1 MASNTMGTP
10 GAEGYQEQDAR
21 RLDAGRM
28 MPRGN
33 SANNLGGTRNQTS
46 AAEMVQSTDVV
57 APRDRVRWGP
67 IWAGLL
73 TTLAS
78 FMILE
83 FLGIGLGLISTANG
97 NAGATSGIS
106 TGIASLIAFFLGGWV
121 AESVS
126 IARGGS
132 AGLLNGFL
140 VWALGVLLIL
150 VLSVF
155 GLSQLF
161 GAIGNIGG
169 QFLASGHT
177 ITTSGVSS
185 VNNSQVGNVTQS
197 AGWGAFIGMVI
208 TAAAAALGG
217 WLSSHGDP
225 LGRVR

>member
-10 GAEGYQEQDAR
+10 GTEGYQEQLDRRPAANRIAR
-21 RLDAGRM
+21 RAN
-28 MPRGN
+28 PVGN
-33 SANNLGGTRNQTS
+33 MDSARNQTS
-46 AAEMVQSTDVV
+46 AAAMVQSTDVV
-57 APRDRVRWGP
+57 SPRDRVRWGP

-73 TTLAS
+73 TTLTS

-106 TGIASLIAFFLGGWV
+106 TGIAGLIAFFLGGWV

-126 IARGGS
+126 LARGGS

-140 VWALGVLLIL
+140 VWALGVMLIL

-169 QFLASGHT
+169 QFISSGHT
-177 ITTSGVSS
+177 INTPGVSVS
-185 VNNSQVGNVTQS
+185 STQVANVTQS
-197 AGWGAFIGMVI
+197 AGWAGFVGMVI

-217 WLSSHGDP
+217 WVSSHGNP

>member
-1 MASNTMGTP
+1 MPSSEA
-10 GAEGYQEQDAR
+10 YQEQTDR
-21 RLDAGRM
+21 RPGANRIMRRENGV
-28 MPRGN
+28 GN
-33 SANNLGGTRNQTS
+33 VGNTRNQTS
-46 AAEMVQSTDVV
+46 AAEMAQSTDVI

-73 TTLAS
+73 TTLTT

-83 FLGIGLGLISTANG
+83 FLGIGLGLVSTANG

-106 TGIASLIAFFLGGWV
+106 TGIAGLIAFFLGGWM

-126 IARGGS
+126 LARGGS

-140 VWALGVLLIL
+140 VWALGVMLIL

-161 GAIGNIGG
+161 GALGNIGG
-169 QFLASGHT
+169 QFLSSGHT
-177 ITTSGVSS
+177 ISTSGVSVS
-185 VNNSQVGNVTQS
+185 NTQVGNVTQS
-197 AGWGAFIGMVI
+197 AGWGAFVGMVI
-208 TAAAAALGG
+208 TAAAAAFGG
-217 WLSSHGDP
+217 WLSSHGNP